1 MVKVFKFGGASVKDA
16 AAVRNMASIL
26 SAYREESLV
35 IVVSAMGKTTNALE
49 ALLKLSEESDHANFE
64 RSFDSL
70 KKYHLDIAAGLHEI
84 MPHDLMVS
92 LETLFDFLH
101 KQLLEKNCLS
111 DRKYDQVVSVGE
123 LLSTTIVAS
132 WLESEKFRLQHLD
145 ARQFIKTD
153 QRYRSANVNWEK
165 TCEAIAPLRTELQQ
179 AVIMLT
185 QGFIGEAPDLST
197 TTLGR
202 EGSDFS
208 AAIFAFCLDAENVTI
223 WKDVPGLLNADP
235 KRFPQTVKIPSISYS
250 EAIELSY
257 YGATIIHPK
266 TIKPLQNKGIEL
278 HIRSFLE
285 PYGNP
290 TLISHNCQQD
300 ASVASFIVKDNQ
312 LLVSISA
319 RDFSFMDEGH
329 LNQIFGKLHH
339 NHIHTNL
346 LQTSALSLSL
356 CLDDREGLADDL
368 IRLFGQDFA
377 VKYNPGL
384 SLLTIRHYNEADINP
399 LIESKTVLLE
409 QRSRTT
415 LQFVLA

>member
-1 MVKVFKFGGASVKDA
+1 MVRVFKFGGASVKDA

-26 SAYREESLV
+26 SAYREDSLL

-49 ALLKLSEESDHANFE
+49 TLLKLSEESDHANFE
-64 RSFDSL
+64 RSFDNL
-70 KKYHLDIAAGLHEI
+70 KKFHLDIAAGLNENIPHE
-84 MPHDLMVS
+84 LLLS
-92 LETLFDFLH
+92 LESLFDFLH
-101 KQLLEKNCLS
+101 KQLLEKTYPS

-123 LLSTTIVAS
+123 LLSTTIIAS
-132 WLESEKFRLQHLD
+132 WLESQGFRLQHLD

-153 QRYRSANVNWEK
+153 QRYRSANVNWGK
-165 TCEAIAPLRTELQQ
+165 TSEAISPLRIELQQ
-179 AVIMLT
+179 AGILLT
-185 QGFIGEAPDLST
+185 QGFIGEAPDSST

-235 KRFPQTVKIPSISYS
+235 KRFPQTVKLPSISYS
-250 EAIELSY
+250 EAIELAY

-266 TIKPLQNKGIEL
+266 TIKPLQNKGIQL

-285 PYGNP
+285 PGASP

-300 ASVASFIVKDNQ
+300 TSVASVIVKDNQ

-319 RDFSFMDEGH
+319 RDFSFMDEGRLH
-329 LNQIFGKLHH
+329 HIFGKLHH
-339 NHIHTNL
+339 NRIHTNL

-368 IRLFGQDFA
+368 IRFFGHDFA

-384 SLLTIRHYNEADINP
+384 SLLTIRHYREADINP